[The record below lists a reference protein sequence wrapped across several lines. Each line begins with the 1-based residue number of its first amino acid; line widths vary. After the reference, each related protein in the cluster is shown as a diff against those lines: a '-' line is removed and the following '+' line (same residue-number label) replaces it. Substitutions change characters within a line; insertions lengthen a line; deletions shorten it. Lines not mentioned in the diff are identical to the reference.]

1 MRPDS
6 RQDHYLNRDMMI
18 KMKPRLIK
26 HQAVIHFAG
35 DSGDGMQI
43 TGMEFTKLSAVM
55 GNDIQTLPDFPAEIR
70 APAGTLA
77 GVSGFQLSFADFDIH
92 TPGDEFDVLVAMNPA
107 ALKATQ
113 SRLKSG
119 GILIVDEE
127 KFNDK
132 EFKKIGCTENPLE
145 TKAIAAFRLIKLP
158 ITQLTLKATDHIALS
173 RPKARKCKNMFAL
186 GALCWLFDRPI
197 SVAKEWLE
205 TRYQKDPLIVA
216 ANQAALQAGY
226 DFAITAEVFTEY
238 YAVPPAQ
245 FPAGHYQQIT
255 GNLALSMGCVA
266 VSVCAKTPMLVA
278 GYPITPASD
287 ILQTVSQFNMPGIK
301 TFQAEDE
308 MGAVGAA
315 IGAAF
320 GGTLAL
326 TSTSGPGMD
335 LKAESIGLAVMAE
348 LPLVVI
354 DVQRAGPST
363 GMPTKVEQSDLLMAF
378 YGRHGEC
385 PLPII
390 APCSPGD
397 CFDMLFE
404 AFRIAIQYMTP
415 VIVLC
420 DAYLANTAEPWRI
433 PSVDSLPDLTPIYR
447 EDPIDYQPYRRKQ
460 DTLAREWV
468 RPGTPGLMHRIGG
481 LEKADVTGSISYDP
495 NNHQKMVE
503 LRQKKI
509 NAIQKT
515 LPHLEII
522 GKPTGECLVLSWGST
537 YGVVKT
543 VVESLQCR
551 GYGISML
558 HLKYLN
564 PFPKDLAEKLN
575 AFKTVLV
582 VELNLGQ
589 LIKLIRAEFLVDAKG
604 VNKITGQPFF
614 THELEQAFLKYLS
627 PQYTRG

>member
-1 MRPDS
+1 
-6 RQDHYLNRDMMI
+6 
-18 KMKPRLIK
+18 MKKVEPRLIK
-26 HQAVIHFAG
+26 HQVVIHFAG

-43 TGMEFTKLSAVM
+43 TGMEFTQLSAVI

-70 APAGTLA
+70 APVGTLA
-77 GVSGFQLSFADFDIH
+77 GVSGFQLSFADFDIQ
-92 TPGDEFDVLVAMNPA
+92 TPGDEFDVLIAMNPA

-113 SRLKSG
+113 SRLKAG
-119 GILIVDEE
+119 GILIVDED

-132 EFKKIGCTENPLE
+132 EFKKVGYTENPLE
-145 TKAIAAFRLIKLP
+145 TAAISAYRLIKLP
-158 ITQLTLKATDHIALS
+158 ITQLTLKATEQVALS

-186 GALCWLFDRPI
+186 GALCWLYDRPI
-197 SVAKEWLE
+197 SPAHQWLQ
-205 TRYQKDPLIVA
+205 TRYQKDPLVVA

-226 DFAITAEVFTEY
+226 DFAITAEVFNEY
-238 YAVPPAQ
+238 YSVPPAQ
-245 FPAGHYQQIT
+245 FPSGRYKQIT

-287 ILQTVSQFNMPGIK
+287 ILQNVSQFNMPGIK

-308 MGAVGAA
+308 MGAIGAA
-315 IGAAF
+315 IGAAY

-348 LPLVVI
+348 LPLVII

-420 DAYLANTAEPWRI
+420 DAYLANTAEPWQI
-433 PSVDSLPDLTPIYR
+433 PDVDSLPDLTPCYR
-447 EDPIDYQPYRRKQ
+447 VDPKDYQPYRRNHE
-460 DTLAREWV
+460 TLAREWV
-468 RPGTPGLMHRIGG
+468 KPGTPELMHRIGG
-481 LEKADVTGSISYDP
+481 LEKSDVTGHISYDP
-495 NNHQKMVE
+495 LNHQKMVE

-509 NAIQKT
+509 NEIQST
-515 LPHLEII
+515 LKPLEIL
-522 GKPTGECLVLSWGST
+522 GHPTGDCLILSWGST
-537 YGVVKT
+537 YGAVKT
-543 VVESLQCR
+543 VVETLQ
-551 GYGISML
+551 GQGHAISML

-564 PFPKDLAEKLN
+564 PFPKDLKSKLQS
-575 AFKTVLV
+575 FKTVLV

-589 LIKLIRAEFLVDAKG
+589 LIKLIRSEFLIDAKG
-604 VNKITGQPFF
+604 VNKISGQPFF
-614 THELEQAFLKYLS
+614 THELEKAFLKYLS
-627 PQYTRG
+627 PKIKAVG